1 VAILLS
7 GCGAFLLVFS
17 VLTNIIHVIELMD
30 ATNLCRGFAYR
41 NESLRVAYVDEVKLD
56 GKTTTHY
63 SKLVKV
69 DGMDKE
75 KDQVLF
81 FSISVLDSAI
91 THD

>member
-1 VAILLS
+1 MTTFLVYRS
-7 GCGAFLLVFS
+7 GNLVKRMWCFFVGFLCF
-17 VLTNIIHVIELMD
+17 D
-30 ATNLCRGFAYR
+30 QYYTNLCRGFAYR